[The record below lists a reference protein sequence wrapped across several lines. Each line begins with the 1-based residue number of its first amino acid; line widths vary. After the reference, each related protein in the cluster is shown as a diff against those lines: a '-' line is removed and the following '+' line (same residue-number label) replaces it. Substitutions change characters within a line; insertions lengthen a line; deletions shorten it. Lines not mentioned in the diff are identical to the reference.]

1 VKKALLQRLER
12 LEAQLKPAKP
22 IALIWIYH
30 VIEKRRRQSLAADE
44 RIVLDV
50 YGETGETG
58 WARERITTDPQDEGR
73 HYPPGDL
80 LEQLQGG
87 QQ

>member
-1 VKKALLQRLER
+1 MKKTLLQRLEQ
-12 LEAQLKPAKP
+12 LEAQSKRAKP
-22 IALIWIYH
+22 TVLIWIYH
-30 VIEKRRRQSLAADE
+30 VIEKSRRQSLAANE

-80 LEQLQGG
+80 LEEFQGG
-87 QQ
+87 RQ